1 MSQFI
6 AIIVASVFATVSV
19 AGFAQDKTQASA
31 KTEVTKAGAQKKD
44 ANTVAESAAAKKEKD
59 EKAAAAKQ
67 ERADKAAAAKK
78 ER

>member
-44 ANTVAESAAAKKEKD
+44 ANTVAESAAAKKRK
-59 EKAAAAKQ
+59 
-67 ERADKAAAAKK
+67 R
-78 ER
+78 